1 MAPISTDNYLGSVIL
16 LPSISIAPI
25 WIASVWD
32 DMLYGRVSSYCHD
45 KGINL
50 LIYVFSDIYS
60 CEITCKLKNQLI
72 VKLGTKLLIASEG
85 S

>member
-32 DMLYGRVSSYCHD
+32 DTLYGRVSSYCHD

-50 LIYVFSDIYS
+50 LRYVFSDIYS
-60 CEITCKLKNQLI
+60 CEIL
-72 VKLGTKLLIASEG
+72 
-85 S
+85 

>member
-32 DMLYGRVSSYCHD
+32 DTVNTEDDDLIMLQICSKISCGTFSSKELYT
-45 KGINL
+45 KT
-50 LIYVFSDIYS
+50 VF
-60 CEITCKLKNQLI
+60 
-72 VKLGTKLLIASEG
+72 LGDFMFAIATQCL
-85 S
+85 

>member
-16 LPSISIAPI
+16 LPSIYIAPI

-32 DMLYGRVSSYCHD
+32 DTLNGRVSSYCHD

-50 LIYVFSDIYS
+50 LRYVVIFILVKY
-60 CEITCKLKNQLI
+60 CKTRNVIFIL
-72 VKLGTKLLIASEG
+72 VK
-85 S
+85 

>member
-50 LIYVFSDIYS
+50 LIYLFSDIYS
-60 CEITCKLKNQLI
+60 YEIL
-72 VKLGTKLLIASEG
+72 
-85 S
+85 

>member
-32 DMLYGRVSSYCHD
+32 DRVSSYCHD

-50 LIYVFSDIYS
+50 LRYVFSDIYS
-60 CEITCKLKNQLI
+60 CEIL
-72 VKLGTKLLIASEG
+72 
-85 S
+85 